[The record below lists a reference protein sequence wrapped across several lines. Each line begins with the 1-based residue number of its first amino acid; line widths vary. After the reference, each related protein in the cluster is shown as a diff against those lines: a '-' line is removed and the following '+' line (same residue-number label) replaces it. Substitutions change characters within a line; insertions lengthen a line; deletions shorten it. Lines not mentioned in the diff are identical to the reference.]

1 MFNRYSS
8 LFITAFS
15 PSKQASPNSK
25 HASPHHYFPCDPS
38 QNPRSYP
45 HISQCFLYITIGSPE
60 PLDDLLSET
69 IALPKTPNLSSHT
82 LPTLSAI
89 QFGPDSMI
97 SGSPGCH
104 ALAAAGSF
112 WITLENPF
120 TWLVSSCLS
129 FRPQLTCSSTKKAS
143 YILEVGLRV
152 LLHIPCDDSITLLTG
167 FLFSKFI
174 SSVSPRDSL
183 RS

>member
-45 HISQCFLYITIGSPE
+45 HISQCFLYISIGSPE

-89 QFGPDSMI
+89 PVWARFSDFWLPRCAMLFLQLAHFGSLLRIP
-97 SGSPGCH
+97 SPGWFPPACPSGPSLH
-104 ALAAAGSF
+104 VL
-112 WITLENPF
+112 
-120 TWLVSSCLS
+120 
-129 FRPQLTCSSTKKAS
+129 PQRKLPT
-143 YILEVGLRV
+143 
-152 LLHIPCDDSITLLTG
+152 
-167 FLFSKFI
+167 
-174 SSVSPRDSL
+174 SL
-183 RS
+183 RLG